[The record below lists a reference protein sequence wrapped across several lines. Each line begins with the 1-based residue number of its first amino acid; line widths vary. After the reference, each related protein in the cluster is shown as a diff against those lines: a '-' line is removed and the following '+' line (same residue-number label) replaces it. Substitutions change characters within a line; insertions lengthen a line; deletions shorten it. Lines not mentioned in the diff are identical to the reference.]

1 METILVIIG
10 IAFYSAASILAL
22 VALLRPGERRD
33 RGELILLA
41 GGVLIFLAVMVM
53 RLFKA
58 GCMPSF
64 NRFDGL
70 TWYALAMSATYLM
83 MNPRRFSRGV
93 SGLLLPFITVILL
106 CGIPA
111 LEMPGGDA
119 PPNQGVMLIIHV
131 IMGYAAYAVF
141 SLASINA
148 VAYLMQDYNLKNKC
162 FGPVWEQLPSL
173 ERLDHVMSRLVGLAF
188 LFLTVAVVVGLMLVH
203 QSGGGEKWL
212 TDPKVAAV
220 TAAWI
225 LFAVLVHMRAS
236 ADRHGRGVAILTVT
250 GLTLVVLAFLG
261 VPLVADT
268 VHSFLQVR
276 TGVNGP

>member
-1 METILVIIG
+1 METILAIIG
-10 IAFYSAASILAL
+10 IVFCGAASLLAL
-22 VALLRPGERRD
+22 VALLKPGERRG
-33 RGELILLA
+33 RGELILFA
-41 GGVLIFLAVMVM
+41 GGVLIFLAVMVL
-53 RLFKA
+53 RLIKS
-58 GCMPSF
+58 GCLPSF

-70 TWYALAMSATYLM
+70 TCYALAMGITYLLM
-83 MNPRRFSRGV
+83 KPRRFSRGI
-93 SGLLLPFITVILL
+93 SGLLLPFITFILL

-111 LEMPGGDA
+111 LEMPRGA
-119 PPNQGVMLIIHV
+119 PPPNQGVFLIIHV

-148 VAYLMQDYNLKNKC
+148 VAYLIQDYNLKNKC

-188 LFLTVAVVVGLMLVH
+188 LFLTVAVVVGFMLVH

-236 ADRHGRGVAILTVT
+236 ADRHGRGVALLTVA
-250 GLTLVVLAFLG
+250 GLTIVVLAFVG

-268 VHSFLQVR
+268 VHSFLQIR
-276 TGVNGP
+276 MGVNGP